1 MVPRTLRLTDIP
13 TRPSRIVIFTLTLPQ
28 SKEFLQGLANS
39 THFGVSP
46 TVIVEPT
53 RTTESSPE
61 SQELYSSNIEHDPDG
76 SSSPNTTP
84 EPGTPVPQSSSP
96 PLPPPPPPPEKTKYQ
111 SLDEMRIE
119 AARDAVVLF
128 RSWAREDISEE
139 LKEVIAVRNAS
150 ETEAELLQKIMWVKE
165 CLRGRYQIWIQRSEA
180 YNIEGAL
187 RSTRGNKD
195 HEVKMLC
202 GYPGCGRTWDD
213 GEIRVSFEPH
223 GWTTSEKVKGAGKK
237 KKKVTFDLDNEMMDE
252 EEDSM
257 VIDENEENL
266 NDAAHDSKGI
276 KRLPDYHA
284 LLKNPRNTRLHGRGE
299 FFCLHCFEKLLVP
312 PAASTSPTKKRKREN
327 RKYLRPN
334 PLCRIYGSVF
344 PETRLSADGKFQLDV
359 DMADLVERWKDA
371 LFAKGIKNLKVRFGE
386 YLGSAEEDPEE
397 AEEDPEEAEDRE
409 VGDGRGLAEL
419 LGTKNV
425 EPGGIVKRKK

>member
-1 MVPRTLRLTDIP
+1 MVPKTLRLADIP
-13 TRPSRIVIFTLTLPQ
+13 TKPSRIITFTLTLPQ
-28 SKEFLQGLANS
+28 SRDFLQGLANS

-53 RTTESSPE
+53 QTTESSPE
-61 SQELYSSNIEHDPDG
+61 SQEIYSNIEHDPDG

-84 EPGTPVPQSSSP
+84 EPGTPASQSSSP
-96 PLPPPPPPPEKTKYQ
+96 LLPLLPHPPPTPPQKTKHQ
-111 SLDEMRIE
+111 SLEEMRIE
-119 AARDAVVLF
+119 AAKEAVVIL
-128 RSWAREDISEE
+128 RSWGREDISAE
-139 LKEVIAVRNAS
+139 LKEVIAIRNAS

-180 YNIEGAL
+180 YRTEGTS

-223 GWTTSEKVKGAGKK
+223 GWTAEEKVKGADKKK
-237 KKKVTFDLDNEMMDE
+237 KKKVTFDLNNEMMDE

-257 VIDENEENL
+257 IIGENEESL
-266 NDAAHDSKGI
+266 NDPADDSKEI
-276 KRLPDYHA
+276 KKLPDYHA
-284 LLKNPRNTRLHGRGE
+284 LLTSPRNIRLHGRGE

-312 PAASTSPTKKRKREN
+312 PATPTSPAKKRKREN
-327 RKYLRPN
+327 RQHLRPN

-344 PETRLSADGKFQLDV
+344 PETRLSADGKFRLDA
-359 DMADLVERWKDA
+359 DMVDLVQRWKDA
-371 LFAKGIKNLKVRFGE
+371 LFDKGAKNLRVRFGE
-386 YLGSAEEDPEE
+386 YLGSAEEAPEE
-397 AEEDPEEAEDRE
+397 VEDRE

-419 LGTKNV
+419 LGIKIV
-425 EPGGIVKRKK
+425 EPGGIIKRKKNY

>member
-1 MVPRTLRLTDIP
+1 MVPRILHLADILTK
-13 TRPSRIVIFTLTLPQ
+13 PSRIVTFTLPQ
-28 SKEFLQGLANS
+28 SKDFLQGLANS
-39 THFGVSP
+39 THPGVSP
-46 TVIVEPT
+46 AVIVEHT

-84 EPGTPVPQSSSP
+84 EPGTPALQP
-96 PLPPPPPPPEKTKYQ
+96 PSRLLLSHPPPPPQKTKHQ

-119 AARDAVVLF
+119 AAREAVVLF

-139 LKEVIAVRNAS
+139 LKEVIAIRNAS

-180 YNIEGAL
+180 YNIESAL

-213 GEIRVSFEPH
+213 GEMRVSFEPH
-223 GWTTSEKVKGAGKK
+223 GWAMVEKVKGAGNRR
-237 KKKVTFDLDNEMMDE
+237 KKVTFGLGHEIMGE
-252 EEDSM
+252 EENNM
-257 VIDENEENL
+257 VTDENEENP
-266 NDAAHDSKGI
+266 NDLADDNKEI

-284 LLKNPRNTRLHGRGE
+284 LLTNTRNTHLHGRGE

-312 PAASTSPTKKRKREN
+312 PASSTSPAKKRKREN
-327 RKYLRPN
+327 RQYLRPS

-344 PETRLSADGKFQLDV
+344 PETRLSPDGKFRLDA
-359 DMADLVERWKDA
+359 DMVDLVERWKDA
-371 LFAKGIKNLKVRFGE
+371 LFAKGIKNLRVRFGE
-386 YLGSAEEDPEE
+386 HLGSEEEDPEE
-397 AEEDPEEAEDRE
+397 VEDWE

-419 LGTKNV
+419 LGTKKA
-425 EPGGIVKRKK
+425 EPGGIIKRKRL